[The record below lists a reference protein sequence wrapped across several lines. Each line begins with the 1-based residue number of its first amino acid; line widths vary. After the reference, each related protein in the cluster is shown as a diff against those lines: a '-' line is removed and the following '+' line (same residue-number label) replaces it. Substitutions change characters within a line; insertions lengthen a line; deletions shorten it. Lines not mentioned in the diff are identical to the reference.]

1 MPVDVARFFLNL
13 SFDKSD
19 AERMHELTTRNQQ
32 GTLGPDELDALRNYR
47 QIGLQIDLLRS
58 KQARRAAGG
67 GYRLRAAGLR
77 P

>member
-1 MPVDVARFFLNL
+1 
-13 SFDKSD
+13 
-19 AERMHELTTRNQQ
+19 MHELTTRNQQ

-47 QIGLQIDLLRS
+47 QIGLQINLLRS
-58 KQARRAAGG
+58 KAQARRAAGG